1 VSEEDS
7 PGSVEQVIRE
17 ILQYLI
23 EHPDAKDTPE
33 GISKWWRPS
42 GRSDWR
48 YEDIQSALDELAS
61 KGWLTMR
68 SSSPPQKIYGFN
80 KKYIKAV
87 RAYLLK
93 S

>member
-1 VSEEDS
+1 V
-7 PGSVEQVIRE
+7 VRE

-33 GISKWWRPS
+33 GITKWWRS
-42 GRSDWR
+42 TGKSEWR
-48 YEDIQSALDELAS
+48 KEDIQSALAHLAS
-61 KGWLTMR
+61 KGWLTVR

-80 KKYIKAV
+80 KKYIKAI
-87 RAYLLK
+87 RAYLMK